1 MKVRS
6 AVAGVAVL
14 GLALTAC
21 GEPKEVSGVFDETKY
36 KAGKPAVQE
45 KSHMV
50 TKTRNK
56 TTTTCTR
63 RVKGICKSSVT
74 TTKPETYTEK
84 VIDRP
89 YKPAKPAKY
98 CVELD
103 KVNGENDVWF
113 NVSMETWNSLA
124 DKAEGFKVK
133 KMKYNHKGC

>member
-1 MKVRS
+1 MKARMV
-6 AVAGVAVL
+6 VAGTAVL

-21 GEPKEVSGVFDETKY
+21 GEPKEVSGLFDETKY
-36 KAGKPAVQE
+36 KAGTAAVKE
-45 KSHMV
+45 LSHTV

-56 TTTTCTR
+56 TTTTCTSR
-63 RVKGICKSSVT
+63 RNGVCKSWST

-113 NVSMETWNSLA
+113 NVSMDTWNSLA
-124 DKAEGFKVK
+124 DKSEGFKVN